1 MADFNKSVWFPW
13 QCIQPIRQN
22 FFFILK
28 QRLEALAVAKP
39 DQRVEVDLE
48 LGGNLLK
55 QLLSVLHVFGNRFL
69 GVHLIQKKNWQIT
82 FVFDLDL
89 VGNEEFHKG
98 VK

>member
-1 MADFNKSVWFPW
+1 M
-13 QCIQPIRQN
+13 
-22 FFFILK
+22 
-28 QRLEALAVAKP
+28 
-39 DQRVEVDLE
+39 DLE